1 MQEDIKDTE
10 LYRGKLKDRILWN
23 LYREW
28 LEVVAERE
36 TPELDYDL
44 KMAVW
49 DVPKQIMMRVIQEM
63 VDEGWLKDMVGI
75 VTLTA
80 EGRKECKRR
89 GFDKKN

>member
-1 MQEDIKDTE
+1 MHEDIKNTE
-10 LYRGKLKDRILWN
+10 LYRSKLQERILRN

-28 LEVVAERE
+28 LEVVAERG

-63 VDEGWLKDMVGI
+63 VDKGWLKDMIGI
-75 VTLTA
+75 VTLTP
-80 EGRKECKRR
+80 EGRKECKKR
-89 GFDKKN
+89 GLNKK